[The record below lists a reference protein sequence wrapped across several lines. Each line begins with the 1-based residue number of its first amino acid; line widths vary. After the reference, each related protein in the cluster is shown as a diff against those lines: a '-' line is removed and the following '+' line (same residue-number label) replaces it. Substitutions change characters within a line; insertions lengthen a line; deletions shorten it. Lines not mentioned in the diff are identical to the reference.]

1 MGCEEGRRGLEM
13 KVLRQRKY
21 MFALL
26 ALLVVFA
33 ACKGESPTAP
43 TPTGGTSG
51 GGTTGGGTT
60 PPVGATITLTVSNA
74 SPLVNSTSVITATV
88 TVNGNPVPNGTAVEF
103 DTTLGTFQDT
113 GSAVTIRTTT
123 NGVATAVLTSAT
135 AGTAK
140 VTAIVNN
147 VSKSTNVVFQATSAP
162 PGPTTPTAPT
172 ITAVTPGFGLATGG
186 ETITIVGTN
195 FRSPVRVLFDFGGGV
210 VKEGFV
216 CSTCVTPTTITVVTP
231 KVDLGAGQTLPAT
244 VTVINEAGT
253 TSEARVSAPTQ
264 FTFRVA
270 QLTPVL
276 TTVSPDSGP
285 IGGGTRITIF
295 GSGFEAPVQVS
306 FSKTTAFAQMQVI
319 SVTFNQ
325 IIAITPTARDVNP
338 DGSGVLVGPVDLR
351 VININSNKTATL
363 TAAFRYTPAM
373 QITGARPLAGTALGG
388 TDVTIDGIGFDPP
401 VDVFIGG
408 VLAQTLRVSGTQI
421 LARTS
426 PLAIPCAN
434 TSGPIT
440 VTNINNGDTAQS
452 PVSFGYIGVAPLI
465 TAVSGGPFFPGS
477 TLTATVQD
485 PGIGPLGT
493 ALLQFAVN
501 GQKLTPTPNRIA
513 VGTGAQT
520 FTMVIPTTGFTFPT
534 IACTTAALTPG
545 TQLGPIAVD
554 LAFTNLTTGCNN
566 TLSGGVTL
574 NPPGPNTCQQP
585 PTAVVTPASPAC
597 AVAPPVAAA
606 GAATTTATITIANA
620 PSSRDLVVSA
630 PAVTCVNATCTIA
643 PLGSTTIPGGTSA
656 NFTVTIDPTAAGVV
670 TGTATFGTNDPT
682 KNTVSTC
689 ITSSGT

>member
-13 KVLRQRKY
+13 KVLRQRKFL
-21 MFALL
+21 FALL

-43 TPTGGTSG
+43 TPTGGTG

-60 PPVGATITLTVSNA
+60 PPVGAAITLTVSNA

-113 GSAVTIRTTT
+113 AAAVTIRTTA

-140 VTAIVNN
+140 VTAVVNN
-147 VSKSTNVVFQATSAP
+147 VLKTTNVVFQTTTVP
-162 PGPTTPTAPT
+162 TPTTPTAPT
-172 ITAVTPGFGLATGG
+172 ITAVAPAFGLATGG
-186 ETITIVGTN
+186 DTVVITGTN

-276 TTVSPDSGP
+276 VTVSPDSGP

-295 GSGFEAPVQVS
+295 GEGFEAPVQVS

-338 DGSGVLVGPVDLR
+338 DGSGVLTGPVDLR

-401 VDVFIGG
+401 VDVFIAGQ
-408 VLAQTLRVSGTQI
+408 LAQTLRVSGTQI

-426 PLAIPCAN
+426 PLAVPCAN
-434 TSGPIT
+434 TSGPIS
-440 VTNINNGDTAQS
+440 VTNINNGDSATS
-452 PVSFGYIGVAPLI
+452 PVSFGYIGVNPLI
-465 TAVSGGPFFPGS
+465 TGVSGGPFFPGGN
-477 TLTATVQD
+477 LTATVQD
-485 PGIGPLGT
+485 PGIGPLGN
-493 ALLQFAVN
+493 ALLQFSVN
-501 GQKLTPTPNRIA
+501 GQKVTPSPNQIS

-520 FTMVIPTTGFTFPT
+520 FTMVIPSTGFTFPT

-545 TQLGPIAVD
+545 TQLGPINVD

-566 TLSGGVTL
+566 TLSAGVTV
-574 NPPGPNTCQQP
+574 NPLGPNTCQQP

-606 GAATTTATITIANA
+606 GAVTTTATINIANA
-620 PSSRDLVVSA
+620 PASRDLVISS
-630 PAVTCVNATCTIA
+630 PAVTCVNAACTIA
-643 PLGSTTIPGGTSA
+643 PLGTTTIPAGTSV
-656 NFTVTIDPTAAGVV
+656 NFTVTIDPTAAGPV

-682 KNTVSTC
+682 KSAISTC